1 MKKGYKKQT
10 VTILPCLA
18 VNLKGRE
25 YSVSGN
31 LCGIRNEQHGFRSV
45 LLYLCMPLFHV
56 VCEGVE
62 QDFREYP
69 LRTASFQAAEVAIL
83 LEHAEGAFGLDRAV
97 DTQQDALLAGDALPG
112 RFPVLLKRPGDFDLP
127 GLLRLRTLLLMR
139 TSGAA
144 LRPVRLQY
152 FRSFSSII

>member
-1 MKKGYKKQT
+1 MKNGYKKQA
-10 VTILPCLA
+10 VTILSCL
-18 VNLKGRE
+18 VVSLKGRE

-31 LCGIRNEQHGFRSV
+31 LRGIRDKQHGFRSV
-45 LLYLCMPLFHV
+45 LLYLGVPLFHV
-56 VCEGVE
+56 VREGVE

-69 LRTASFQAAEVAIL
+69 LRAAPFQAAEVAVL
-83 LEHAEGAFGLDRAV
+83 LAHTEGAFGLDRAV
-97 DTQQDALLAGDALPG
+97 ESQQDALLAGDALPG
-112 RFPVLLKRPGDFDLP
+112 RFPVLFKRPGDFDLP
-127 GLLRLRTLLLMR
+127 GLLRLRALLLMR